1 MMILNSVLFWLEFLK
16 DILPKIYWIESNIMK
31 ERFKPD
37 HIAKMTL
44 KSTHVAIAI
53 LKFIKTMPK
62 K

>member
-16 DILPKIYWIESNIMK
+16 DIPPKTYWIEGNIMK

-37 HIAKMTL
+37 HIVKMTL
-44 KSTHVAIAI
+44 KSIHAAIAI
-53 LKFIKTMPK
+53 LKFIKTMSK